1 MPVFVP
7 VATFRKIV
15 SPQMIGVDP
24 LYAGNGSRQAMF
36 LVSMLAHTVG
46 TNGRPSKF
54 EPGGRC
60 PPRWELSSSSDGP
73 PISGEGAAKSAVPAQ
88 VALHVS
94 GRFFSV
100 LTPSCVG
107 PRQCGQF

>member
-1 MPVFVP
+1 MPVLVP

-15 SPQMIGVDP
+15 SPQMVGVDP
-24 LYAGNGSRQAMF
+24 LYAGNGNRQAMF

-54 EPGGRC
+54 EFGGRW
-60 PPRWELSSSSDGP
+60 PPRCAASRVAESADGP
-73 PISGEGAAKSAVPAQ
+73 PFAGEGAAKSAVPAH

-100 LTPSCVG
+100 LTPS
-107 PRQCGQF
+107 